1 MNQRKRKAKLMMETK
16 GHCSQI
22 DQNSFSVRSQTN
34 LNNHYIVSKTGNGL
48 KCQCK
53 DHNCRKADC
62 KHIKIVLEIIK
73 KNKCYRNNTFRIM
86 ERSQLKLCKYC
97 DSGRLRKDGFRK
109 NKNGKVRI
117 FECLD
122 CKKKFSSNFGFEKMR
137 YNPVLITRALQ
148 MYYSG
153 MSVRDIADCFEQ
165 EEIDVSYR
173 AVYDWVKKYSKMTHN
188 YLKGIVPRVSE
199 TWRTD
204 EIFMK
209 ISGVQKLQYSM
220 LDHETRFMITQY
232 VANTKGTEDVTPM
245 FREAMMIADKIPTTL
260 ISDGA
265 ANFHKA
271 WKENYKAKNFLWKDT
286 EHIRHIHMK
295 GDKNNNRMERLNGT
309 IRDREVS
316 YRGIKKMDS
325 PLFEGFQTF
334 YNFSKKHG
342 GINGK
347 TPAEMAKIQ
356 VDGKNKWKTII
367 QNASLYRENSI

>member
-1 MNQRKRKAKLMMETK
+1 MNQRKQKAKQMMETK

-22 DQNSFSVRSQTN
+22 ESNKFKVRSQTN
-34 LNNHYIVSKTGNGL
+34 PDKYYIVSKTENGL
-48 KCQCK
+48 RCECK

-62 KHIKIVLEIIK
+62 KHIKIVLEIIM
-73 KNKCYRNNTFRIM
+73 KNKCYKNNTFRM
-86 ERSQLKLCKYC
+86 MDQSLLNKCKFC
-97 DSGRLRKDGFRK
+97 SSGRLIKKGIRKTKKG
-109 NKNGKVRI
+109 NVQI
-117 FECLD
+117 FKCKD
-122 CKKKFSSNFGFEKMR
+122 CKKRFTTNFGFEKMR
-137 YNPVLITRALQ
+137 YDSTLITRALQ
-148 MYYSG
+148 MYFSG

-165 EEIDVSYR
+165 EEIEISYR
-173 AVYDWVKKYSKMTHN
+173 AVYGWIEKYSKMTHD

-209 ISGVQKLQYSM
+209 IKGDMKLQYSI

-232 VANTKGTEDVTPM
+232 VANTKGTENVNPM

-265 ANFHKA
+265 KNFHEA

-295 GDKNNNRMERLNGT
+295 GDKNNNRMERLNGI
-309 IRDREVS
+309 IRDREVA
-316 YRGIKKMDS
+316 YRGIKKMNS
-325 PLFEGFQTF
+325 PLFDGFQTF

-342 GINGK
+342 GIGKK
-347 TPAEMAKIQ
+347 TPAELAGIL
-356 VDGKNKWKTII
+356 VDGNNKWKTII
-367 QNASLYRENSI
+367 QNASLHNSI